1 MKKQV
6 YLSACAEYDFETVR
20 HVLRE
25 QLDALHV
32 QEFLFPGCRVVLK
45 PNLVL
50 RSKPEEGMITHP
62 VVVAAVAVELFE
74 RGAGQVCGCRK
85 PRWPL
90 ILRLCCVRFMR
101 RADTQKWP
109 RCMDLP

>member
-32 QEFLFPGCRVVLK
+32 QEFLFPGCRVV
-45 PNLVL
+45 
-50 RSKPEEGMITHP
+50 
-62 VVVAAVAVELFE
+62 
-74 RGAGQVCGCRK
+74 
-85 PRWPL
+85 
-90 ILRLCCVRFMR
+90 
-101 RADTQKWP
+101 
-109 RCMDLP
+109 